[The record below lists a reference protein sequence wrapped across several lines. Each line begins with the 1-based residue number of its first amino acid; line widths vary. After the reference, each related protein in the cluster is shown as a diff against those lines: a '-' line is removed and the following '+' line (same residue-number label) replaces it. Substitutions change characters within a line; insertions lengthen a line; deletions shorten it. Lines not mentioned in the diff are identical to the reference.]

1 LQIAAIVHALPSPAL
16 RDKAWNLV
24 FSLTRD
30 GASAA
35 TLMSACQHHATY
47 LLVVED
53 SYSYVFGASF
63 SHALTGAQ
71 GQAYYGTGETWLFS
85 FHHRSPQHLRTYK
98 WTGVN
103 ELLALSNSGFGV
115 AFGGGGG
122 FGLHL
127 DDDLDN
133 GASSPCA
140 TFGNARLSSAE
151 FFKTLNVE
159 VWRLEA
165 ALPRDHHH
173 QQQHD
178 HGSSTSGGGP
188 HGSSSSSGRSSGAS
202 IGGNI
207 GIRGRGIGPHPPRHD
222 APLGN
227 AVRHATPGVSSAVGF
242 GGLYLD
248 DEDDEPGSGEHF
260 DDGDV

>member
-1 LQIAAIVHALPSPAL
+1 VHALPSPAL

-35 TLMSACQHHATY
+35 TLMAACQHHATY
-47 LLVVED
+47 LLAVED

-63 SHALTGAQ
+63 SHALTGAR

-127 DDDLDN
+127 DDELDN

-159 VWRLEA
+159 VWRLDA
-165 ALPRDHHH
+165 ALPRDHRH
-173 QQQHD
+173 HD
-178 HGSSTSGGGP
+178 HRSTASGGAHSRGSGTSGSSAGM
-188 HGSSSSSGRSSGAS
+188 
-202 IGGNI
+202 
-207 GIRGRGIGPHPPRHD
+207 RGRGFGPHPPRHD
-222 APLGN
+222 APLVN
-227 AVRHATPGVSSAVGF
+227 AMRHATPNSSPAVGF
-242 GGLYLD
+242 SGLHLD
-248 DEDDEPGSGEHF
+248 DEDDEPSSGEHF